1 MKKWILCFTAVLSLN
16 AKELFNDSLGYPS
29 SDFDYSG
36 IKTVSFFFSG
46 NKDIDIDRI
55 VKSLAKGKAEV
66 IVTGETSL
74 EGEALSPNLATHIIV
89 QKKAQEKSWL
99 VSIDTSVSGEA
110 KSFSKDESPF
120 RGPISISGQVLVFV
134 DSTDPKEVE
143 RAISANIEG
152 LIKKVTSAGS
162 TKPKFFVVH

>member
-1 MKKWILCFTAVLSLN
+1 MLYCVSVHSLN
-16 AKELFNDSLGYPS
+16 AKELFNVSLGYPS
-29 SDFDYSG
+29 SDFDYRG
-36 IKTVSFFFSG
+36 IKTVSFFISG
-46 NKDIDIDRI
+46 DKEIDIDRI

-66 IVTGETSL
+66 IITGETSI
-74 EGEALSPNLATHIIV
+74 EGEALSPNLAAHIIV
-89 QKKAQEKSWL
+89 HKKAQEKSWL

-110 KSFSKDESPF
+110 KAF

-143 RAISANIEG
+143 RAISANLEG
-152 LIKKVTSAGS
+152 LIKKVTSACS